1 MKFRVA
7 IVCLAIALLLAGCQL
22 VPSEY
27 VSVMPHTD
35 SFSQPDGEEGTTV
48 ADYTELQSAMLDI
61 VKAGEAEAVLTAN
74 AYDGDI
80 EADFQK
86 AKDYITK
93 TDPDGAYLVGGISQE
108 IVQAGGY
115 SKLDLQIRYQ
125 HTPEELAQAQDVRG
139 ETEIESAIAQALK
152 NCAKGLLLRISDY
165 EAMDFIAL
173 VSRCCEENIITVMA
187 KPEAE
192 AAVYPDQGSVR
203 LVAFQFQYPHTLTD
217 LERMQ
222 EQVDTILQS
231 GYGQSELD
239 QARRVYS
246 FLSELHDYTIAS
258 SDTPAYSLLH
268 EGVAN
273 SQSFA
278 AVFSA
283 MCAQAGLTCHVV
295 HGTKDEA
302 DYDWNIL
309 ELDAGT
315 WHVDAFADEQNGM
328 WEMQL
333 LTDAQMFGYEWDA
346 DAYPAC
352 AGAPMPSEPVDA
364 QQPPVEDGEE
374 PQPDPPVLPEPEP
387 QPDEPEQKPED
398 TQPPEEKPGN
408 SDISA

>member
-1 MKFRVA
+1 MNHRIA

-27 VSVMPHTD
+27 VSVAPHTD
-35 SFSQPDGEEGTTV
+35 SFSQPDGEETTVV
-48 ADYTELQSAMLDI
+48 ADYAELQSAMLDI
-61 VKAGEAEAVLTAN
+61 VKAGEEEAVLTAN
-74 AYDGDI
+74 AYEGDI
-80 EADFQK
+80 EADVQK

-93 TDPDGAYLVGGISQE
+93 TDPDGAYLVGGISEE

-115 SKLDLQIRYQ
+115 SKLDLQIHYQ
-125 HTPEELAQAQDVRG
+125 HMLEELAQAQDVRG
-139 ETEIESAIAQALK
+139 GMEIENAIVEALK
-152 NCAKGLLLRISDY
+152 NCAEGLLLRISDY
-165 EAMDFIAL
+165 EPMEFDKVVAA
-173 VSRCCEENIITVMA
+173 CCEKNITTVMA
-187 KPEAE
+187 KPKVEAE
-192 AAVYPDQGSVR
+192 VYPDQGSVR
-203 LVAFQFQYPHTLTD
+203 LVEFQFQYPHPLTV

-222 EQVDTILQS
+222 EQVDIIMQS

-239 QARRVYS
+239 QARRMYA
-246 FLSELHDYTIAS
+246 FLSELHDYTIGS

-283 MCAQAGLTCHVV
+283 MCSQAGLTCHVV
-295 HGTKDEA
+295 HGKKDEA
-302 DYDWNIL
+302 PYDWNIL

-315 WHVDAFADEQNGM
+315 WHVDAFADEQNGL

-333 LTDAQMFGYEWDA
+333 LTDAQMFGYEWDTE
-346 DAYPAC
+346 AYPAC
-352 AGAPMPSEPVDA
+352 AGAPVPPEPVA
-364 QQPPVEDGEE
+364 AGQPPVEDGEE
-374 PQPDPPVLPEPEP
+374 PQPEPPEVPEPEP

-398 TQPPEEKPGN
+398 TQPPEENPGD